1 MSDRDVV
8 NRLALEDRD
17 EAYMVENV
25 APLVGKLE
33 EGKNFV
39 NAQQF
44 ADLVR
49 WFEDELG
56 DPDETMEVGRF
67 QLYNLVEVVRVKP
80 VTRMTVADMVR
91 KTGLSYNT
99 IKRLIAKTALVPQV
113 EGAKKYYYIA
123 DLSPFLSVIANRRE
137 E

>member
-1 MSDRDVV
+1 MSDREIV

-17 EAYMVENV
+17 EAYMLEVV

-33 EGKNFV
+33 DGKNFV

-49 WFEDELG
+49 WFESELE
-56 DPDETMEVGRF
+56 DPDSAMETGRF
-67 QLYNLVEVVRVKP
+67 SLFDLVEVIRVKP
-80 VTRMTVADMVR
+80 PSEMTLGDIVR
-91 KTGLSYNT
+91 KTGLPKSSVA
-99 IKRLIAKTALVPQV
+99 RLLSQTGLPFEQR
-113 EGAKKYYYIA
+113 GNRKYYNIN
-123 DLSPFLSVIANRRE
+123 DLAPFFANRPKPRE